1 MQKIQSTIRCLLIP
15 SGGGQLLLPSTIV
28 AEVFGY
34 NEPELVFN
42 DQPKWLLGMINWRE
56 QRVPLLSIEEAL
68 SLHQNEA
75 PSQKKYHTVVLY
87 GLESTQTMPF
97 YGFRATNV
105 LSPLA
110 VVEKTLTHFNV
121 EKRKGLV
128 FNVEHDS
135 NQVLLPDVNY
145 LENLLIKSQIFSYLT

>member
-1 MQKIQSTIRCLLIP
+1 MPKIQSTIRCLLIP
-15 SGGGQLLLPSTIV
+15 NGGGQLLLPSTIV
-28 AEVFGY
+28 AEVFDY

-68 SLHQNEA
+68 SLHKKEV
-75 PSQKKYHTVVLY
+75 PLKKYHTVVLY

-105 LSPLA
+105 PGSLA
-110 VVEKTLTHFNV
+110 VVEKTLIRFNV

>member
-15 SGGGQLLLPSTIV
+15 SGGRQLLLPSTIV

-34 NEPELVFN
+34 NEPELIFN
-42 DQPKWLLGMINWRE
+42 EQPKWLLGMINWRE

-75 PSQKKYHTVVLY
+75 HSPKRYHTVVLY

-97 YGFRATNV
+97 YCFRATNV
-105 LSPLA
+105 PSSL
-110 VVEKTLTHFNV
+110 VVIEKTLAHFNV

-128 FNVEHDS
+128 FNIEHGS
-135 NQVLLPDVNY
+135 NQFLLPDVNY
-145 LENLLIKSQIFSYLT
+145 LENLLIKSHIFSYLT